1 MLEIA
6 FFPLICFFFSFF
18 YVLFLLNFYRP
29 SVPVKD
35 INLSRASSA
44 GADCDRRRVIP
55 VLSLGGSVPVI
66 NEMRVATNLFTERG
80 YCTLVKTL
88 LTL

>member
-1 MLEIA
+1 MEDKKLDDREA
-6 FFPLICFFFSFF
+6 LTDSPNADTRLS
-18 YVLFLLNFYRP
+18 
-29 SVPVKD
+29 SVPVTD

-66 NEMRVATNLFTERG
+66 NEMRVATDLFTERG